1 MKIADIINIDT
12 VLGKIAIV
20 ILIIIAVHYHL
31 LFGIAIVLI
40 FISIDEDIFEGME
53 SMDSSKEPSSQESSS
68 EESPQD
74 KFRKLNCQGQTL
86 VKDDKT
92 ITPDLIKDSFPNIK
106 FEGDECNPCDV
117 DCKFEIIDMLHF
129 FMNYAVS
136 VGMTSQEMF
145 NMYMS
150 KNEENKARQQRG
162 Y

>member
-92 ITPDLIKDSFPNIK
+92 VTPDLIKDSFPNIK

-117 DCKFEIIDMLHF
+117 DCKFEIIDSNERLT
-129 FMNYAVS
+129 NESKLRGEDSNNIPVDRES
-136 VGMTSQEMF
+136 VIKKQE
-145 NMYMS
+145 
-150 KNEENKARQQRG
+150 Q
-162 Y
+162 

>member
-1 MKIADIINIDT
+1 MKITDIINIDT

-117 DCKFEIIDMLHF
+117 DCKFEIIDSNERLTTETKLRGEDS
-129 FMNYAVS
+129 NKIPVDRES
-136 VGMTSQEMF
+136 VIKKQE
-145 NMYMS
+145 
-150 KNEENKARQQRG
+150 Q
-162 Y
+162 

>member
-117 DCKFEIIDMLHF
+117 DCKFEIIDSNERLTTE
-129 FMNYAVS
+129 
-136 VGMTSQEMF
+136 TS
-145 NMYMS
+145 
-150 KNEENKARQQRG
+150 EES
-162 Y
+162 

>member
-1 MKIADIINIDT
+1 MNITDIINIDT

-31 LFGIAIVLI
+31 LFGIAVVLI
-40 FISIDEDIFEGME
+40 FISLDEDIFEGME

-92 ITPDLIKDSFPNIK
+92 VTPDLIKDSFPNIK

-117 DCKFEIIDMLHF
+117 DCKFEIIDSNERLT
-129 FMNYAVS
+129 NESKLRGEDSNNIPVDRES
-136 VGMTSQEMF
+136 VIKKQE
-145 NMYMS
+145 
-150 KNEENKARQQRG
+150 Q
-162 Y
+162 

>member
-1 MKIADIINIDT
+1 MNITDIINIDT

-31 LFGIAIVLI
+31 LFGIAVVLI
-40 FISIDEDIFEGME
+40 FISLGEDIFEGME

-92 ITPDLIKDSFPNIK
+92 VTPDLIKDSFPNIK

-117 DCKFEIIDMLHF
+117 DCKFEIIDSNERLT
-129 FMNYAVS
+129 NESKLRGEDSNNIPVDRES
-136 VGMTSQEMF
+136 VIKKQE
-145 NMYMS
+145 
-150 KNEENKARQQRG
+150 Q
-162 Y
+162 

>member
-1 MKIADIINIDT
+1 MNITDIINIDT

-31 LFGIAIVLI
+31 LFGIAVVLI
-40 FISIDEDIFEGME
+40 FISLGEDIFEGME

-92 ITPDLIKDSFPNIK
+92 VTPDLIKDSFPNIK
-106 FEGDECNPCDV
+106 FEDDECNPCDV
-117 DCKFEIIDMLHF
+117 DCKFEIIDSNERLTTET
-129 FMNYAVS
+129 NLRGEDSNKIPVDRES
-136 VGMTSQEMF
+136 VIKKQE
-145 NMYMS
+145 
-150 KNEENKARQQRG
+150 Q
-162 Y
+162 